1 MKVARSPTA
10 IGGSNNSAR
19 VGLTPCGFE
28 MEMRETIRKVLSDR
42 KRKIVS
48 TKRLTRAAVL
58 VPLFQKGGR
67 YHVLFTK
74 RTDRVKH
81 HKGQISFPGGVVDEG
96 DENIE
101 ATALRETFEEIGLPE
116 ENMEILGKLDDA
128 VTISSAYLITPIV
141 AEITYPYPFSIN
153 EDEIEELIE
162 IPLEAFL
169 DENRW
174 TDETYSNGDKKV
186 LSFRFEYEGKII
198 WGATA
203 RIMRQFLDIL
213 FGDKRGVEK

>member
-1 MKVARSPTA
+1 MTRE
-10 IGGSNNSAR
+10 G
-19 VGLTPCGFE
+19 VGLTTYHSD
-28 MEMRETIRKVLSDR
+28 MEMRENIRRALAGLERSIIPQGAR
-42 KRKIVS
+42 
-48 TKRLTRAAVL
+48 TQAAVL

-81 HKGQISFPGGVVDEG
+81 HKGEISFPGGVADED
-96 DENIE
+96 DEDAE

-116 ENMEILGKLDDA
+116 KNVEILGKLDDA
-128 VTISSAYLITPIV
+128 VTVSSAHLITPVV
-141 AEITYPYPFSIN
+141 AEIPSPYRFSIN
-153 EDEIEELIE
+153 EEEIEELIE

-174 TDETYSNGDKKV
+174 AEETYLNGDKKV
-186 LSFRFEYEGKII
+186 LSYRLEYEGRII

-213 FGDKRGVEK
+213 CEDQ

>member
-1 MKVARSPTA
+1 
-10 IGGSNNSAR
+10 
-19 VGLTPCGFE
+19 

-42 KRKIVS
+42 RRKIVS
-48 TKRLTRAAVL
+48 TKRRTRAAVL
-58 VPLFQKGGR
+58 LPLFQKGDR
-67 YHVLFTK
+67 YQVLFTK

-81 HKGQISFPGGVVDEG
+81 HKGEISFPGGVVDEG
-96 DENIE
+96 DEDVE
-101 ATALRETFEEIGLPE
+101 ATASREIFEEIGLPR

-128 VTISSAYLITPIV
+128 ITISSAYLITPIV
-141 AEITYPYPFSIN
+141 AEIVYPYPFSIN

-169 DENRW
+169 EEDRW
-174 TDETYSNGDKKV
+174 TEEIYANGNKKIP
-186 LSFRFEYEGKII
+186 SYRFEYEGRII

-213 FGDKRGVEK
+213 FGDK

>member
-1 MKVARSPTA
+1 
-10 IGGSNNSAR
+10 
-19 VGLTPCGFE
+19 
-28 MEMRETIRKVLSDR
+28 MEMRENIRRALEGLER
-42 KRKIVS
+42 RIIPQG
-48 TKRLTRAAVL
+48 TRTQAAVL

-81 HKGQISFPGGVVDEG
+81 HKGEISFPGGVADEG
-96 DENIE
+96 DEDVE

-116 ENMEILGKLDDA
+116 KHVEILGKLDDA
-128 VTISSAYLITPIV
+128 ITISSAHLITPVV
-141 AEITYPYPFSIN
+141 AEIAYPYRFSIN
-153 EDEIEELIE
+153 EEEIEELIE

-174 TDETYSNGDKKV
+174 KEETYLNGDKKV
-186 LSFRFEYEGKII
+186 LSYRLEYEGRII

-213 FGDKRGVEK
+213 FEDQ

>member
-1 MKVARSPTA
+1 MKVARLPTA
-10 IGGSNNSAR
+10 IGGLNNSAR
-19 VGLTPCGFE
+19 GGLVPCGFE
-28 MEMRETIRKVLSDR
+28 MEMRETIKKALSDR
-42 KRKIVS
+42 KRKIIS

-58 VPLFQKGGR
+58 VPVFQTGGR

-81 HKGQISFPGGVVDEG
+81 HKGEISFPGGVVDEG
-96 DENIE
+96 DEDVE
-101 ATALRETFEEIGLPE
+101 ATASREIFEEIGLPG
-116 ENMEILGKLDDA
+116 ENIEILGKLDDA
-128 VTISSAYLITPIV
+128 VTISSAHLITPVV
-141 AEITYPYPFSIN
+141 AEIFYPYPFSIN

-169 DENRW
+169 EEDRW
-174 TDETYSNGDKKV
+174 IEEIYANGGKKIP
-186 LSFRFEYEGKII
+186 SYRFVYEGRII

-213 FGDKRGVEK
+213 FGDYPRARR